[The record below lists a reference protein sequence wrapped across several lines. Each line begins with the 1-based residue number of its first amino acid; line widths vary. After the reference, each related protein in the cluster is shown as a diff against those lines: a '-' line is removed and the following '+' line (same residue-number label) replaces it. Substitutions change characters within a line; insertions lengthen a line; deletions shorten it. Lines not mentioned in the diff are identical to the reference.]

1 MSFTSLIFL
10 FVFLPVVIVLYYLSK
25 EKYQRIILLLASLF
39 FYACGSIDAFLLLV
53 VSICVDYAISME
65 ITRLREAD
73 KSGKLLL
80 IIGVAYNILILGYY
94 KYADFILS
102 VFHIE
107 FQREEDL
114 ILPLGLSFFTFKAI
128 SLLSDCYHAK
138 IEKVTLID
146 SALYLSFFPQITS
159 GPLSRYNEGRISLSI
174 ENLYQGFMR
183 FMIGFSKKVLLANIL
198 DNIVSDAYIV
208 GNNITPAY
216 AWLASICYSMELFFD
231 FSGYSDMAMGLSQIF
246 GYQCPE
252 NFNYPYTTKSV
263 AEFWRRWHITLGAWF
278 RDYVYIP
285 MGGSRVGKVRLYLN
299 LLTVWFLTG
308 LWHGADWSFIAWG
321 LFYFVVIAFEK
332 TFDMPKKLEKSKIF
346 KGGYRIL
353 VLLFVN
359 FQWVLFRADDMSMG
373 ISVIKHML
381 GTPGDAW
388 WNNRALFMMQDY
400 WIVLVSAVLLC
411 FPVVPKLR
419 TNLKEKGLM
428 SGEIVYHLF
437 VMLMFVVSIA
447 FTISGQNNPFAYGNF

>member
-1 MSFTSLIFL
+1 MSFTNLIFL
-10 FVFLPVVIVLYYLSK
+10 FAFLPVVIVLYYISK
-25 EKYQRIILLLASLF
+25 EKHQRIILLLASLF

-53 VSICVDYAISME
+53 VSIGVNYAFAVE
-65 ITRLREAD
+65 ITRLRE
-73 KSGKLLL
+73 SNHWVKLLL
-80 IIGVAYNILILGYY
+80 ALGVAYNILILGYY

-102 VFHIE
+102 ILHIE

-128 SLLSDCYHAK
+128 SLLSDCYNAR
-138 IEKVTLID
+138 IEKVSLVE

-159 GPLSRYNEGRISLSI
+159 GPLSRYGEGRIPLSV
-174 ENLYQGFMR
+174 ENLYQGLMR

-231 FSGYSDMAMGLSQIF
+231 FSGYSDIAIGLSQIF
-246 GYQCPE
+246 GYKCPE
-252 NFNYPYTTKSV
+252 NFNYPYTTKTV

-321 LFYFVVIAFEK
+321 LFYFVLIAFEK
-332 TFDMPKKLEKSKIF
+332 TIDIPKKLEKSKIF
-346 KGGYRIL
+346 EGVYRIL
-353 VLLFVN
+353 VLIFVN

-373 ISVIKHML
+373 KSVIKHML
-381 GTPGDAW
+381 GVSGDAW
-388 WNNRALFMMQDY
+388 WNNRALFMIQDY

-419 TNLKEKGLM
+419 TKLKEKGLM
-428 SGEIVYHLF
+428 SGEILYHLF

-447 FTISGQNNPFAYGNF
+447 FTVSGQNNPFAYGNF